1 MDLESDPCCCAGRY
15 WLPRGT
21 GLAEVTD
28 WAWPGGRTPLAGL
41 HQHHV
46 RPGEPD
52 HDRRAGIDVVADS
65 TRATMAGRA
74 CAGGDFSQA
83 TSGIHGAAGPPSGR
97 LLARSRELV
106 GRHLAAG
113 GGRL

>member
-65 TRATMAGRA
+65 TRQPWLAGLA
-74 CAGGDFSQA
+74 LAAIFLKPQA
-83 TSGIHGAAGPPSGR
+83 AFMVPLAL
-97 LLARSRELV
+97 LLAGYWRVLV
-106 GRHLAAG
+106 SWLAG
-113 GGRL
+113 TL